1 MRIGPIL
8 SAMFRVVQRHYKEML
23 KPTAVLA
30 GAMVVMAALL
40 GSGVLIG
47 ALSGADIL
55 EGPRFW
61 PFASLLFFLG
71 RICTAPIEVWWLRRL
86 QAALAGSSPALV
98 KVGPGEVFEAVA
110 LEAIR
115 APIVVL
121 GFLMCIVPG
130 LLLRPLLFL
139 PESALSEGHSLRSA
153 FSMSIELMKRRFQDV
168 VITDFLIV
176 VCCGGLSAVPLF
188 GPFLVLPALL
198 LGRYILWLDL
208 SGKQAAETIA
218 TEPLKV

>member
-8 SAMFRVVQRHYKEML
+8 SAILRVAMKHHKEML
-23 KPTAVLA
+23 RPTLVLA
-30 GAMVVMAALL
+30 GAMVVMATLL
-40 GSGVLIG
+40 ASGVLIG
-47 ALSGADIL
+47 ALSGAEIL

-61 PFASLLFFLG
+61 PYASLLFFVG

-86 QAALAGSSPALV
+86 QAAMAGTDGSLV
-98 KVGPGEVFEAVA
+98 KVGGFEILEAVA

-130 LLLRPLLFL
+130 LFLRPLLFL
-139 PESALSEGHSLRSA
+139 PESALSQGHSLKDA
-153 FSMSIELMKRRFQDV
+153 FTMALDLMKRRFQDV
-168 VITDFLIV
+168 VITDFLLV
-176 VCCGGLSAVPLF
+176 LVCGGLTAVPLL

-198 LGRYILWLDL
+198 LSRYILWLDL
-208 SGKQAAETIA
+208 SGQQPAEEIG
-218 TEPLKV
+218 L